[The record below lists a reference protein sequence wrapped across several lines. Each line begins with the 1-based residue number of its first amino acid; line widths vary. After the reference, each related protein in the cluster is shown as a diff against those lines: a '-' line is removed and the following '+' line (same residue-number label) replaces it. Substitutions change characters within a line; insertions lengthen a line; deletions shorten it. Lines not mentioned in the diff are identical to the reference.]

1 MRSFHDIG
9 NPYQHVLEVSIVRT
23 DTCLIT
29 QSHYPLARG
38 TLGLSGAGPRA
49 SECKQDAPPRVRSTP
64 LVELSRCAAEGGERW
79 LHDGASVHFGRAV
92 ALTQGHP
99 ARRMKYTSY
108 PSITKFQQ
116 LVELKDYRKPTKK
129 EYVRY
134 VRKLAEHFQCDPA
147 TLTEDQLRQYFL
159 FLREHKHYSR
169 SPMKMA
175 KYALLCFFVECLKVT
190 GWTVFREVRI
200 AEPQV
205 LPVVLSRPEVKSVLA
220 AVREPRFRTC
230 LGLMYHC
237 GLRVGEATRV
247 RVKDI
252 AGREQPPRL
261 LVSSGK
267 GGKQRY
273 VPLTPGMVE
282 ELRAWWRTHQNPT
295 FLFPTPGRGWAD
307 RTLTLSQ
314 AMHQNTGPMSESCVQ
329 SAYRL
334 ARAAS
339 GVNPASTTHTL
350 RHSYATHLLEE
361 GVSLRQISTYLG
373 HESLD
378 TTVIYTH
385 LTNVSEARTQ
395 VALAKLHQAL
405 KS

>member
-1 MRSFHDIG
+1 
-9 NPYQHVLEVSIVRT
+9 
-23 DTCLIT
+23 
-29 QSHYPLARG
+29 
-38 TLGLSGAGPRA
+38 
-49 SECKQDAPPRVRSTP
+49 
-64 LVELSRCAAEGGERW
+64 
-79 LHDGASVHFGRAV
+79 
-92 ALTQGHP
+92 
-99 ARRMKYTSY
+99 
-108 PSITKFQQ
+108 
-116 LVELKDYRKPTKK
+116 
-129 EYVRY
+129 
-134 VRKLAEHFQCDPA
+134 
-147 TLTEDQLRQYFL
+147 
-159 FLREHKHYSR
+159 
-169 SPMKMA
+169 MKMA
-175 KYALLCFFVECLKVT
+175 KYALLCFFVECLKIT
-190 GWTVFREVRI
+190 GWTVFRELRV
-200 AEPQV
+200 AQPQV
-205 LPVVLSRPEVKSVLA
+205 LPVVLSRAEVKSLLA
-220 AVREPRFRTC
+220 AVREPRFRAC

-252 AGREQPPRL
+252 MGRESPPRL

-273 VPLTPGMVE
+273 VPITPAMVE
-282 ELRAWWRTHQNPT
+282 DLRAWWRIHQNPV

-314 AMHQNTGPMSESCVQ
+314 SMHLNQGPMSESCVQ

-339 GVNPASTTHTL
+339 GVNPGSTTHTL

-361 GVSLRQISTYLG
+361 GVSLRQISSYLG

-395 VALAKLHQAL
+395 VALSKLHQAL
-405 KS
+405 KA